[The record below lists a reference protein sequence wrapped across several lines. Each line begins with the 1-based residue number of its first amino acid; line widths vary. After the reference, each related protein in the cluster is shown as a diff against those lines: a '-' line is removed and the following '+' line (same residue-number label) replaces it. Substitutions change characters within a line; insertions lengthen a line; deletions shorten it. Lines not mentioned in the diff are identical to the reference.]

1 MVGGGLHIGEFNSC
15 LSWKEFSEIMSKSD
29 KSRSSSISIFSRDM
43 EINHQKKHKW
53 TWVRVVPLER
63 RTQYMEVCGR
73 RLLF

>member
-1 MVGGGLHIGEFNSC
+1 MVGGGLHVGEFNSC

-29 KSRSSSISIFSRDM
+29 KSRSSSINIFSRDM
-43 EINHQKKHKW
+43 EIIIKRNINGHGL
-53 TWVRVVPLER
+53 RVVPLER